1 MTRLLSFL
9 NRHRGLV
16 IASLVL
22 KLAFTGLVGAAIF
35 PISSWAHHGW
45 GSYDSAT
52 VLTLDGTVEKVVPD
66 NPHGELLL
74 KAQDKTWTVTLS
86 PPSRMAA
93 RGKPITDI
101 KAGDRLTAVG
111 YPNRNAPTE
120 IRAERITHNGFTVE
134 LR

>member
-16 IASLVL
+16 AVSLVL
-22 KLAFTGLVGAAIF
+22 KLALTGLAGAAL
-35 PISSWAHHGW
+35 AHHGW
-45 GSYDSAT
+45 GAYDSAT

-66 NPHGELLL
+66 NPHAELVL
-74 KAQDKTWTVTLS
+74 KTADKSWTVTLS

-101 KAGDRLTAVG
+101 RAGDKVTAVG
-111 YPNRNAPTE
+111 YPNRGNPAE
-120 IRAERITHNGFTVE
+120 MRAERITHNGFTVE